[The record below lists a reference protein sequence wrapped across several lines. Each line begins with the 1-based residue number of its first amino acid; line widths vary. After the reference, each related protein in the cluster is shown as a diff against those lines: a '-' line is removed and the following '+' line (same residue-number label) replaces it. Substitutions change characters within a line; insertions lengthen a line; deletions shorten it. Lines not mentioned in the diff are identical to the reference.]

1 MNVISAVVRNREGIV
16 FEGPVF
22 AVSSINEI
30 GPFDILSDHANFVC
44 TIKDNL
50 IIHQAEDKKQEI
62 KIDTGI
68 LSVKANKIE
77 VYIGI

>member
-1 MNVISAVVRNREGIV
+1 MDAISAVVRNREGIV

-22 AVSSINEI
+22 AVSSINET
-30 GPFDILSDHANFVC
+30 GPFDVLFNHANFVC

-50 IIHQAEDKKQEI
+50 IIHQTGNRKQEI